1 MDIRNINLDDN
12 YINEKIEK
20 CRELYECNGR
30 YKKILINIENI
41 EEWIENKLKIEEKS
55 KVEELKNLI
64 TELCR
69 IEKNMVYKIGLIDG
83 IKEKNK
89 CI

>member
-69 IEKNMVYKIGLIDG
+69 IEKNVVYKIGLIDG
-83 IKEKNK
+83 MKEKNK